1 MNIKQLENDLKKM
14 EYIDSEE
21 IKILKDKLGELETK
35 KFVEEEGINDQ
46 KEIKNEI
53 NINNGSWI

>member
-1 MNIKQLENDLKKM
+1 M
-14 EYIDSEE
+14 EYIECEE
-21 IKILKDKLGELETK
+21 FKILKDKLGELETK
-35 KFVEEEGINDQ
+35 KFVGEEGINEQ

>member
-1 MNIKQLENDLKKM
+1 M
-14 EYIDSEE
+14 EYIECEE
-21 IKILKDKLGELETK
+21 FKILKDNLGELETK
-35 KFVEEEGINDQ
+35 KFVGEEGINEQ